1 ACQIASRTGRIAA
14 IAILACAPMVAGFE
28 RGLGIHAVCFADS
41 PMKALAARISKESQT
56 GDILVIY
63 PEFYATSFNWYYRVQ
78 LPVVCF
84 PSLDRVELLD
94 WNGLQSRLTD
104 PTLPE
109 RAVEFVREKL
119 RPGGRIWVIYNPSY
133 KGARARMN
141 YGDAFEH
148 FLWKLDF
155 AIPNR

>member
-1 ACQIASRTGRIAA
+1 LSAFGIFAFAIGSFFWFRRSKSSPNAAVLALVLASMVLVPHIASLALASFKPVYFARYSVVCIPAVTAILGIAASQIASRTGRIAA

-63 PEFYATSFNWYYRVQ
+63 PEFYATSFNWYYRGQ

-84 PSLDRVELLD
+84 
-94 WNGLQSRLTD
+94 
-104 PTLPE
+104 
-109 RAVEFVREKL
+109 
-119 RPGGRIWVIYNPSY
+119 
-133 KGARARMN
+133 
-141 YGDAFEH
+141 
-148 FLWKLDF
+148 
-155 AIPNR
+155 